1 MITLIERFRA
11 HVADSRLLQG
21 SGDGGR
27 GSSERTTVVLAVSG
41 GADSLA
47 LLDLMHAVAPELGLA
62 LVVAHADHGIR
73 PGSEAVAATVRA
85 LAGRYG
91 SPCEVGTLALGPGAT
106 ETAARRARY
115 AWLREV
121 QRSRAARF
129 LATAHHRDDQV
140 ETILL
145 RVLRGSAPAGLA
157 GMRPRTAGGLVRPL
171 LPFDRAD
178 LARHA
183 AARDLP
189 VHDDPANRD
198 PRHLRSWVRTV
209 LLPLLVER
217 LGHRVA
223 DDVLRLGAHAARDRR
238 AWDAVLQLLPGLD
251 LRASG
256 GGFDVARGAL
266 VRYDDDVAVEALRAA
281 SRRVGLILGPRRA
294 LALLALARGQSGHRV
309 ELGGGW
315 VAEAAFDRLAVAPGA
330 AAGPAAVEPA
340 GPRGTLRFGPFRV
353 EWCPEAAPARLV
365 RDWWRTWVP
374 AGAWAVRAWAP
385 GDRLAP
391 LQGVGRRA
399 VRRLLAEARVP
410 RRERTGW
417 PVVTRGETILWVP
430 GVCRSDAAVPAAG
443 TEAVRLDVF
452 REDRG

>member
-1 MITLIERFRA
+1 M
-11 HVADSRLLQG
+11 
-21 SGDGGR
+21 
-27 GSSERTTVVLAVSG
+27 SG

-73 PGSEAVAATVRA
+73 PGSGAVAATVRA

-91 SPCEVGTLALGPGAT
+91 SPCEVGALALGAGAT

-121 QRSRAARF
+121 QRGRAARF

-189 VHDDPANRD
+189 AHDDPANRD
-198 PRHLRSWVRTV
+198 PRQLRSWVRTV

-223 DDVLRLGAHAARDRR
+223 DDVLRLGAHAGSDRR
-238 AWDAVLQLLPGLD
+238 AWEAVLQLLPGLD

-266 VRYDDDVAVEALRAA
+266 VRYDDDVAVEVLRAA
-281 SRRVGLILGPRRA
+281 SRRAGLILGPRRA
-294 LALLALARGQSGHRV
+294 LVVLALARGQSGHRV

-330 AAGPAAVEPA
+330 AAGPAAMAPA
-340 GPRGTLRFGPFRV
+340 GPRGALRFGRFRV
-353 EWCPEAAPARLV
+353 EWCPETAPARVV
-365 RDWWRTWVP
+365 RDGWRTWIP
-374 AGAWAVRAWAP
+374 AGAWVVRAWAP

-391 LQGVGRRA
+391 LAGVGRRA

-410 RRERTGW
+410 RRERSGW

-430 GVCRSDAAVPAAG
+430 GVCRGDAAVPETG

-452 REDRG
+452 REDGG